1 MDRNNAIITRRAILG
16 GMAASAVLL
25 PFGSAANAQLGGLL
39 GEGSGGGLGLGSIL
53 GKASDGALN
62 KLAQPGAY
70 FNDED
75 IRLGLPIVGGLGGGS
90 KSGGLLGSVLGAVS
104 KTGILDGVTRK
115 INDAAGL
122 AAGEAKPIFRDAING
137 LSFND
142 VPGLVKQSDGGTQ
155 YLRTSSNDA
164 LHGKMT
170 PLVDTALGDLG
181 VYNQFDKIAAKH
193 SWVRAAG
200 LNREGINKSVTDQGL
215 DGIFSYMGTEEKA
228 FRKNPLGG
236 AGDAAKILKGI
247 F

>member
-1 MDRNNAIITRRAILG
+1 MKHTNAIITRRAMLG

-25 PFGSAANAQLGGLL
+25 PLGSAANAQL
-39 GEGSGGGLGLGSIL
+39 GGLGLGSIL

-70 FNDED
+70 FNDQD
-75 IRLGLPIVGGLGGGS
+75 IRLGLPIVGGS
-90 KSGGLLGSVLGAVS
+90 SRGGLLGSIISGASKLGV
-104 KTGILDGVTRK
+104 LDGVTRK

-142 VPGLVKQSDGGTQ
+142 VPGIVKQSDGGTQ

-181 VYNQFDKIAAKH
+181 VYNQFDKVAAKH

-200 LNREGINKSVTDQGL
+200 LSREGINKSVTDQGL
-215 DGIFSYMGTEEKA
+215 DGIFKYMGAEEQT

>member
-1 MDRNNAIITRRAILG
+1 MNRTEAIITRRAMLG

-25 PFGSAANAQLGGLL
+25 PLGSAANAQL
-39 GEGSGGGLGLGSIL
+39 GGLGLGSIL

-70 FNDED
+70 FNDKD
-75 IRLGLPIVGGLGGGS
+75 IRLGLPIVGGAS
-90 KSGGLLGSVLGAVS
+90 RGGLLGSVLGGVS
-104 KTGILDGVTRK
+104 KLGVLDGVTRK

-142 VPGLVKQSDGGTQ
+142 VPGIVKQSDGGTQ

-181 VYNQFDKIAAKH
+181 VYNQFDKVAAKH

-200 LNREGINKSVTDQGL
+200 LSREGINKSVTDQGL
-215 DGIFSYMGTEEKA
+215 DGIFKYMGTEEKG

>member
-1 MDRNNAIITRRAILG
+1 MDRNTAILTRRAILG
-16 GMAASAVLL
+16 GMAASAAIL
-25 PFGSAANAQLGGLL
+25 PLGAANAQLGGLL
-39 GEGSGGGLGLGSIL
+39 GKGTGGGLGLGSIL
-53 GKASDGALN
+53 GKASDNALT

-70 FNDED
+70 FNDEN
-75 IRLGLPIVGGLGGGS
+75 IRLGLPIIGGLGG
-90 KSGGLLGSVLGAVS
+90 KKTGGLLGSVLGAVS
-104 KTGILDGVTRK
+104 KTNVLDGVTRK

-142 VPGLVKQSDGGTQ
+142 VPGIVKQSDGGTR
-155 YLRTSSNDA
+155 YLRSSSNDA

-181 VYNQFDKIAAKH
+181 VYNQFDKLAAKH
-193 SWVRAAG
+193 SFIRAAG
-200 LNREGINKSVTDQGL
+200 LNRQGINKSVTDQGL
-215 DGIFSYMGTEEKA
+215 DGIFKYMGSEEKT

-247 F
+247 L